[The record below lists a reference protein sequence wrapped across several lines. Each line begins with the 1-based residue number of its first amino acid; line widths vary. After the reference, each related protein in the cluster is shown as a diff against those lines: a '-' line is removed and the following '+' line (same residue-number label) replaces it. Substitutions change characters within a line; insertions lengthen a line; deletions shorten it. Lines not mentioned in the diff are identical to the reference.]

1 LSMIRSLSLIFCLVI
16 SQLAFGQKKQHVRF
30 PPPVIEFPFTP
41 ACELPD
47 NKNELVY
54 TRFVYTSRGDMQPE
68 EKTCKNIIANL
79 YLPPNV
85 FLDPKYSRYFKKTPT
100 QKRKRD
106 LIIDAIGVFEDDQ
119 WGIEHGIGDLGNNK
133 YRFIVKIVLNI
144 EPAYSGK

>member
-1 LSMIRSLSLIFCLVI
+1 MMRLLSFIFCLAI
-16 SQLAFGQKKQHVRF
+16 SQLAFGQKKQHIRF

-41 ACELPD
+41 ACELLSY
-47 NKNELVY
+47 KNELVY
-54 TRFVYTSRGDMQPE
+54 TRFIYTSKGDVQPE
-68 EKTCKNIIANL
+68 EKTCKNISANL

-85 FLDPKYSRYFKKTPT
+85 FLDPKYSRYFKAFRSK
-100 QKRKRD
+100 KSRGN

-133 YRFIVKIVLNI
+133 YRFILKTVLNI